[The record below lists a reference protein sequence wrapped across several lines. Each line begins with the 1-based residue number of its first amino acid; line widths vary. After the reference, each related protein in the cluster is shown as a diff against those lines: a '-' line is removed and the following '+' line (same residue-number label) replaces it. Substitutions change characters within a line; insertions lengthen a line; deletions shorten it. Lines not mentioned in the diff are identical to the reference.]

1 MSKSIRYLG
10 VAGLLVFAAAG
21 FAQDY
26 AMNLYSTYNGQSAVL
41 GGQDVYISPYTATI
55 ANGAQGQNG
64 AQIFNGS
71 IICDD
76 FTTDIPL
83 PYSWTA
89 TATNAASVNS
99 SDKFYNGGAGT
110 LAGYTAQQDYN
121 AAAYLAVELVG
132 AIVENPDQA
141 QYDEQADISAAIW
154 DIFDP
159 ALASTGVDGKA
170 ISEYE
175 DAALAAA
182 VGGYQG
188 TNVTVFTAN
197 PPTGSQEF
205 LVVGGGP
212 GGGPLIQTPE
222 PTSAAV
228 LGVDLLSVLAVL
240 FLLRRYR
247 VRT

>member
-1 MSKSIRYLG
+1 MTKPIRYLG
-10 VAGLLVFAAAG
+10 VAGFLVFASGG

-26 AMNLYSTYNGQSAVL
+26 TMGLYSTYNGQSAVI

-55 ANGAQGQNG
+55 NNGALGQNG
-64 AQIFNGS
+64 PQIFNGS

-110 LAGYTAQQDYN
+110 LAGYTAQEDYN
-121 AAAYLAVELVG
+121 AAAYLANELVG

-159 ALASTGVDGKA
+159 ALASTGVDGLA
-170 ISEYE
+170 ITDYE
-175 DAALAAA
+175 DVALAAA
-182 VGGYQG
+182 KGGYQG
-188 TNVTVFTAN
+188 TNVTVFTAD

-222 PTSAAV
+222 PTSAAI
-228 LGVDLLSVLAVL
+228 LGFDLLSVLAVL
-240 FLLRRYR
+240 FIVRRYR
-247 VRT
+247 VRA